1 MSVIIRPDHD
11 PDEITR
17 VAQALLAA
25 ASDPQQVRL
34 ETFGDGPVFV
44 VPDEVAQ
51 KAKLNPETPKPTEE
65 LKPAKASK
73 KRKDS

>member
-1 MSVIIRPDHD
+1 MSVVIRPDQD

-17 VAQALLAA
+17 VAKALLAA
-25 ASDPQQVRL
+25 ADDPADVRL

-44 VPDEVAQ
+44 VTDEVAK
-51 KAKLNPETPKPTEE
+51 KAVLNPEDKPKDPKPET
-65 LKPAKASK
+65 KTSK